1 MRERT
6 GVLVPVASPGERKVE
21 YERFLGVTLDSFEDM
36 FELMIVV
43 WVGEVESGKRRI

>member
-6 GVLVPVASPGERKVE
+6 GVLVPVASPGERKDE
-21 YERFLGVTLDSFEDM
+21 YERFLGVILDSFEDM
-36 FELMIVV
+36 FELVIMV